1 MTEEESDSTRRQ
13 QLQAITELLNVV
25 KTGSEEQARRAI
37 RDILR
42 YHKEPAIPLVI
53 RQIDEDAI
61 VETDGVRKLEHS
73 PRWNDLGLAYLAKD
87 VVAALEIFLH
97 LARRE
102 LKSPATFNNLG
113 CVFASLRLYDKAT
126 LWFRQA
132 YFLDLKAFGP
142 TVADQHPASRNLQLM
157 DKIRGAW
164 AEKLGMKES
173 ERVSSPDGPSLILG
187 LSRTQIRSS
196 IITDFLIGGIGAGLF
211 VTIIAAIT
219 AYLET
224 ATKVSGA
231 VYALLLLMFVVVIVY
246 ILYRRAPSEPALRM
260 KD

>member
-1 MTEEESDSTRRQ
+1 MTESDSTRGV
-13 QLQAITELLNVV
+13 QLRAITELLSVV
-25 KTGSEEQARRAI
+25 KTGSDEQARHAI
-37 RDILR
+37 RNILLHYR
-42 YHKEPAIPLVI
+42 EPAIPLII
-53 RQIDEDAI
+53 RQIDEENI
-61 VETDGVRKLEHS
+61 METDGVRKLEHS
-73 PRWNDLGLAYLAKD
+73 PRWNDLGLAYLARD
-87 VVAALEIFLH
+87 VVVALEIFLH

-102 LKSPATFNNLG
+102 SKSPATFNNLG

-142 TVADQHPASRNLQLM
+142 RVADQHPAFRNLQLL

-164 AEKLGMKES
+164 AERLSMKES

-187 LSRTQIRSS
+187 VSRTQIRSS

-224 ATKVSGA
+224 ATKVSGG
-231 VYALLLLMFVVVIVY
+231 VYALLFLIFVVVIVY
-246 ILYRRAPSEPALRM
+246 ILYRKAPSEPALRM
-260 KD
+260 KE